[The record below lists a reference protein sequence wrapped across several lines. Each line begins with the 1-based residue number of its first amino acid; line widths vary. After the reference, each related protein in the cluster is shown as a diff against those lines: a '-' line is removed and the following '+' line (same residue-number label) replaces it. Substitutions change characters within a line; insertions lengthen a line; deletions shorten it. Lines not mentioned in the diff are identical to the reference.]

1 MLDFYA
7 GYMTSYE
14 PDNKEEIIMRMNP
27 NINRDINA
35 YMLFAWPLVYGLFYS
50 LNHSAAFVI
59 ALGTTF
65 STLFTLLDNRLLCE
79 YDIPKEKRPW
89 VLMGILV
96 PPIYAIQRLII
107 TKAHPAYYAVCIITL
122 IFGVMAVSISEVERM
137 HKRELCDDIDTMF
150 TQMEL
155 PLRCVGV
162 KLSRFDLDSAKG
174 EITLNNGSVVPVEV
188 VNNQ

>member
-1 MLDFYA
+1 
-7 GYMTSYE
+7 
-14 PDNKEEIIMRMNP
+14 MRMNP

-59 ALGTTF
+59 ALGTAF

-122 IFGVMAVSISEVERM
+122 IFGVMAVSISEVERK